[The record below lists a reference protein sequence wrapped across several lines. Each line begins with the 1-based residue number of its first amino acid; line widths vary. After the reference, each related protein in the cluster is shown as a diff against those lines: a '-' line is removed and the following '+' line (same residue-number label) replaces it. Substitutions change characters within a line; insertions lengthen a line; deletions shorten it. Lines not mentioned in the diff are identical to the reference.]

1 MAMHLRTTALLF
13 VTTLVIASG
22 CDKAAEFAKNLASP
36 SDKPAQS
43 GAAEGQGAQQS
54 ARSGS
59 TTAGGAPTTAA
70 GSSHAGSARTPL
82 PAGHTRD
89 LAATGPAQQSA
100 GGRQAEPVSGTQ
112 RSPSFV
118 GASSASPEALRR
130 PTTPTFPVRLSQG
143 IALEQTGPEGPIML
157 FSVTYRFVGEL
168 PNPESQYA
176 LVIEQPRGSAVGRP
190 YKLQS
195 EGTFQSIAEGVRTR
209 DGPFTAYLVEITGE
223 QSRRVVSDKI
233 SLR

>member
-1 MAMHLRTTALLF
+1 MHSRTTTLLIA
-13 VTTLVIASG
+13 TTLAIAVG
-22 CDKAAEFAKNLASP
+22 CDKAAQFAKNLTSP
-36 SDKPAQS
+36 GDPPSQTAP
-43 GAAEGQGAQQS
+43 AEGQGVQHS
-54 ARSGS
+54 ASS
-59 TTAGGAPTTAA
+59 TGANAA
-70 GSSHAGSARTPL
+70 GTPSAGASDSSHAGSTQTPP

-89 LAATGPAQQSA
+89 SAATGPAQQSA
-100 GGRQAEPVSGTQ
+100 GGRQAEPASGTQ
-112 RSPSFV
+112 RSTPSL
-118 GASSASPEALRR
+118 GASNATSGAPRR

-143 IALEQTGPEGPIML
+143 IALEQTGPDGPIML
-157 FSVTYRFVGEL
+157 FSVTYRFIGEL